1 MITSVNRI
9 DYLGTESNLVLDT
22 LVGKTGRDRRMLE
35 EPYERV
41 QALTS
46 FEKGR
51 RMWLAHQYFLVLL
64 SVLLPLQN
72 TCVLDM
78 QRLLLVVMS
87 C

>member
-1 MITSVNRI
+1 MTTSVNRI
-9 DYLGTESNLVLDT
+9 DYLGTESNKVLGT
-22 LVGKTGRDRRMLE
+22 LVGESGRDRRMLE

-51 RMWLAHQYFLVLL
+51 RMWLAHQYFLVLP

-72 TCVLDM
+72 TRVLDT
-78 QRLLLVVMS
+78 QGLLLVVMS